1 MQILHL
7 QFIASFFFFFY
18 LPIYTFKRDLPEEL
32 NAIIHW
38 LNNRTIFFFFFFS
51 IFIRIK
57 ISRIIFMVLI
67 FITVYFLICNWQS
80 LKIMIKIFITDKFTW
95 L

>member
-7 QFIASFFFFFY
+7 QFIASFFFF
-18 LPIYTFKRDLPEEL
+18 LSIGIHVKRDLPEEL

-38 LNNRTIFFFFFFS
+38 LNNRTIFFFFFLS

-57 ISRIIFMVLI
+57 ISQNHFHDIDLHYRVL
-67 FITVYFLICNWQS
+67 FNL
-80 LKIMIKIFITDKFTW
+80 
-95 L
+95 